1 MNTDEHRWTQ
11 IFGASS
17 RSTVR
22 QKGHQSFSSGLL
34 CPEVFVACANF
45 VTRQRLGRSRFP
57 NLLYRRFPNRRG
69 RATGRGWRV
78 WKPTIQQTW
87 KSALRRSRLGRAKF
101 IPGKIP
107 MLRFL
112 GKYWSLRGKQQ
123 RFAPAQFQTSGGSRL
138 PSARTDLPRR
148 SNAIEI
154 AFRAQGVLAD
164 ARPNAS
170 GAGTSPSCPVL

>member
-1 MNTDEHRWTQ
+1 MDTDFWRF
-11 IFGASS
+11 IALNGSAKRSS
-17 RSTVR
+17 DLLIRTTMPRSFRSLRKFCDEATPW
-22 QKGHQSFSSGLL
+22 L
-34 CPEVFVACANF
+34 
-45 VTRQRLGRSRFP
+45 QRRFP
-57 NLLYRRFPNRRG
+57 NLLYRRFPNRRR

-138 PSARTDLPRR
+138 PSARTDLPSR

-154 AFRAQGVLAD
+154 AVRAQGLQAD

-170 GAGTSPSCPVL
+170 GDERFPGCPVL